1 MSMSKKEFAKAW
13 GTKVFATMSL
23 GEKAWAAA
31 TRESKLRQM
40 AMEAAVVAELREREA
55 LLSALAQGSGVADF
69 EKRLRELPEVFAS
82 TTALKAIALSSMGL
96 EAPPKILGLIEEPS
110 MRDCQ
115 RMANES
121 RRSHGATRPF
131 WEGAPFAGPI
141 AAALN
146 DLLECRQASEE

>member
-13 GTKVFATMSL
+13 EAKVFATMSL
-23 GEKAWAAA
+23 AEKAWAAA
-31 TRESKLRQM
+31 TRKSKLRQM
-40 AMEAAVVAELREREA
+40 AMEAAVVAELGEREA
-55 LLSALAQGSGVADF
+55 LLSALAQGSGDL
-69 EKRLRELPEVFAS
+69 EKRLRELPEVFSS
-82 TTALKAIALSSMGL
+82 TSALKAIALSSMGMGL
-96 EAPPKILGLIEEPS
+96 PPRPLGLIEEPS

-146 DLLECRQASEE
+146 DLLECRRACEK